1 MLLKSNGIGRRIRSL
16 FVKDRYKE
24 CDDEESINL
33 YQYDIKESVNNTE
46 DEEKHTEEKFN
57 DIEKLID
64 EVQVSANNNLNVSE
78 KLMEE
83 MESIS
88 GKGKEM
94 YFSIKEI
101 QSSTGIIAEKTLES
115 FKETEAFS
123 KRSNGIKDKMV
134 ESINNSKKMLGKI
147 ELELNEA
154 IEGSKEVEKIYGF
167 SHAIMDIAKQT
178 NLLALNASIEA
189 ARAGEAGKG
198 FAVVAGEV
206 RKLAEES
213 SKVVKNIDT
222 IIENISHSFNKLNKC
237 SQEVV
242 EYLSDVVNKDYD
254 NIIHTCERY
263 DENTEKFYSVMNG
276 ISSSTEEI
284 STSIEGLT
292 KVVNHVSTTISGS
305 SNSVTEMSFDVLNT
319 VEKIYEIK
327 DKISK
332 NN

>member
-1 MLLKSNGIGRRIRSL
+1 MLLKSNGIGRRIKSL
-16 FVKDRYKE
+16 FIKDRCKE
-24 CDDEESINL
+24 YDDKESINL
-33 YQYDIKESVNNTE
+33 YEYNIEENLNNTE
-46 DEEKHTEEKFN
+46 DEEKHTEKNFN
-57 DIEKLID
+57 DIEELID

-88 GKGKEM
+88 DKGKEM
-94 YFSIKEI
+94 YLSIKEI

-115 FKETEAFS
+115 FKETEVFS

-222 IIENISHSFNKLNKC
+222 IINNVSSSFNKLNRC

-242 EYLSDVVNKDYD
+242 QYLSEVVNKDYD

-263 DENTEKFYSVMNG
+263 DENTEKIHSVMNE

-292 KVVNHVSTTISGS
+292 KVVNHVSTTINGS
-305 SNSVTEMSFDVLNT
+305 SDRVTEMSFDVLNT